1 MHFNSSQ
8 CAYAACPACPQAT
21 TYKLDFEQERS
32 DRVEMA
38 GRLEGERETF
48 QANIVK
54 LEGKLKAMQLEHDNT
69 SLAQRKEVRT
79 QETLAVLYS
88 SSAVV
93 CVCRLCVCMC
103 VCVCVRACV
112 RACVC
117 VYMCVCECK
126 FSVHYML
133 FHIDY
138 HACTDALPHLVY
150 TPPLSASCTI
160 HAYLLVCTYIQISS
174 CMLQEHALATQ
185 VTEGDDDASW
195 VQLQYFC

>member
-1 MHFNSSQ
+1 MLD
-8 CAYAACPACPQAT
+8 ACPACPQAT

-38 GRLEGERETF
+38 GRFEGERETF

-93 CVCRLCVCMC
+93 
-103 VCVCVRACV
+103 
-112 RACVC
+112 
-117 VYMCVCECK
+117 
-126 FSVHYML
+126 VH
-133 FHIDY
+133 
-138 HACTDALPHLVY
+138 

-160 HAYLLVCTYIQISS
+160 RA
-174 CMLQEHALATQ
+174 
-185 VTEGDDDASW
+185 
-195 VQLQYFC
+195 